1 MMAGMYLRTISRRN
15 RDGSEVRYV
24 QLAHNERHPESG
36 NSVAKVVHSF
46 GREDQLDRDALA
58 RLVRSIS
65 RYLGPSA
72 QLQLELAGATGDVEG
87 GELSFVSSRTFGGAY
102 LLDGLWRELGIHEL
116 IRALLRGRRAEARS
130 VERVLFALVANR
142 ALDPGS
148 KLAATRWVSE
158 VAAVPGCDGFDEDAA
173 YRAMDLLLEVAD
185 ELSRRVFLAAATLL
199 DLEVDLLFF
208 DSTSTYFERD
218 TPDPALP
225 RNSRGEVAEDVEETV
240 RLGGFRT
247 WGHSK
252 DHREDR
258 PQVVIGMAV
267 TRGGIP
273 VRVWCWPGNTAD
285 VTMLAQ
291 VRGDLRDW
299 QLSRVVWVTD
309 RGFASA
315 ENRRLLQTG
324 GGHYIQAER
333 LRGVDQATAALA
345 RPGRYATVAG
355 NLRVKEVTPRP
366 GDSVL
371 TDRFI
376 VCHNPEQAERD
387 KAVRDRLVAQL
398 HREIDGSDKLSSTAR
413 AELRGR
419 ISTMPGL
426 NHYLRVTRGG
436 LLRVDAE
443 AIRREAH
450 LDGKWLLRCSDP
462 ALSAEDIA
470 LGYKQLI
477 EVERGWRDLKTH
489 LDLRPI
495 HHRKEDRIRA
505 HVLLCWLALLL
516 IRIAET
522 RDPTRT
528 WRRIREHLDTLHIG
542 VFAGNAGQVRQR
554 TELTAAQRDIL
565 AKLGVSE
572 PARFLQLDPT
582 TR

>member
-58 RLVRSIS
+58 RLVRSIT

-72 QLQLELAGATGDVEG
+72 RLELARAGEGGEG
-87 GELSFVSSRTFGGAY
+87 GELSFVSSRSFGGAY
-102 LLDGLWRELGIHEL
+102 ALDALWRELGIDEL
-116 IRALLRGRRAEARS
+116 IRALLRGRRADAQAM
-130 VERVLFALVANR
+130 ERVLFALVANR

-158 VAAVPGCDGFDEDAA
+158 DAAVPGCDGFDEDTA

-185 ELSRRVFLAAATLL
+185 ELGRRVFLSAATLL

-218 TPDPALP
+218 TADAAVP
-225 RNSRGEVAEDVEETV
+225 RNGRGELAGKVEETV
-240 RLGGFRT
+240 RLGAFRT
-247 WGHSK
+247 YGHSK

-285 VTMLAQ
+285 VTMLTQ
-291 VRGDLRDW
+291 VRADLRDW

-315 ENRRLLQTG
+315 ENRRLLRTG
-324 GGHYIQAER
+324 GGHYIQAEK
-333 LRGVDQATAALA
+333 LRGVNEATAALA

-355 NLRVKEVTPRP
+355 NLRVKEVKPRR

-376 VCHNPEQAERD
+376 ICHNPEQAERD
-387 KAVRDRLVAQL
+387 KAVRDRLLAQL
-398 HREIDGSDKLSSTAR
+398 GREIDGSDKLSKTTR

-426 NHYLRVTRGG
+426 NRYLRVTPGG
-436 LLRVDAE
+436 LLRVDAD

-489 LDLRPI
+489 LDLRPV
-495 HHRKEDRIRA
+495 HHRNEDRIRA

-522 RDPTRT
+522 RDAART
-528 WRRIREHLDTLHIG
+528 WRRIREQLDTLHAG

-565 AKLGVSE
+565 TKLGVPE
-572 PARFLQLDPT
+572 PPRFLQLDPA